1 MEDLMIKR
9 KILVWFCFMLS
20 SAVFLTGAELP
31 VTDWLVVKA
40 GVFTPAFSD
49 EASLFDFSV
58 VDTKSLWP
66 EAGQKLPWTARQTL
80 TWKKIKGDD
89 GKLTF
94 PPIENSTLVLAAT
107 YLDVPRW
114 MKASLLIK
122 GDAPLQVFCDGDL
135 VGQMAKTELTLTRGK
150 HRLLIAFIA
159 DKDRAG
165 IEAVLQIDD
174 KYKGNAPEFSTNPV
188 HNMSLTEALTFPV
201 PFGVD
206 ISSDGSRFSIFNGEG
221 GIEIRS
227 LPKGELLQ
235 TIVLPGRI
243 LSAVWSPEGKR
254 LAAVSMDQKG
264 LCDIWLAHTAS
275 GATKKLYSGIRG
287 VSQLQWLPDG
297 NFFAYTTSE
306 PPPEK
311 GVYDLVDNFFDR
323 WDGWKTKIN
332 MWIASADGGL
342 QRMVSAG
349 LSSYGFARQALLSPD
364 GTKVVFVHST
374 PSSSYPYRREELWLV
389 DIDTGKSELI
399 SEIKTSMIS
408 FMAWSP
414 DSSQLAV
421 IAPYYNYPKTPED
434 VAGYHSRWHQ
444 GIQVWDVVA
453 KTSRYLT
460 EPGFDPCVQSLW
472 WNSPDNTLYFT
483 ALDRSV
489 HRLYKFSP
497 KLTEFSEVKL
507 PFKNIEAVHGI
518 KNVDW
523 AILRV
528 GEVDKP
534 SCLVSLN
541 LKTKESHKIWD
552 KGSEFLSRARLGTY
566 EMFYCENRHGT
577 KLDGWI
583 YFPPD
588 FDPQKKYPTI
598 ISYYGGVVPQVQS
611 FGGGQFGRINHWL
624 AGNGYVV
631 FTVTPRGTW
640 GYGQKFADD
649 HFNEWGTVSA
659 PDIIDAVKALIDAKP
674 YVDAKKIGGFGHS
687 YGGFEG
693 LSLATQT
700 DLFATIIATGVISNT
715 LNYSFIVLGQPN
727 MGEIVLPGVYPWN
740 RREVYVDRSPVF
752 NADKVN
758 TPILLMQGTDDP
770 WCEMTESD
778 QMYSALKVQ
787 GKDVVQI
794 RWIGAGHG
802 LRDFNSR
809 LINENIRL
817 EWFDKYLK
825 DEPEG
830 WEERYS
836 KSRK

>member
-1 MEDLMIKR
+1 MKKR
-9 KILVWFCFMLS
+9 FSVLFCFFLA
-20 SAVFLTGAELP
+20 SAVFLGGAELP
-31 VTDWLVVKA
+31 ITDWLAVKA
-40 GVFTPAFSD
+40 EVFKPAFSD

-58 VDTKSLWP
+58 VDAKSLWP
-66 EAGQKLPWTARQTL
+66 EEGQKLPWSARQFL
-80 TWKKIKGDD
+80 TWEKIQADD
-89 GKLTF
+89 GKLNIS
-94 PPIENSTLVLAAT
+94 PLANSTLVLVAT

-114 MKASLLIK
+114 IKAGLIIE
-122 GDAPLQVFCDGDL
+122 GDVPIQVYCDG
-135 VGQMAKTELTLTRGK
+135 ELTGQGAKRELILSRGK
-150 HRLLIAFIA
+150 HRLLVAFIV
-159 DKDRAG
+159 DKMQTG
-165 IEAVLQIDD
+165 IEVALQVDD
-174 KYKGNAPEFSTNPV
+174 EYKGAIPLISTDPI
-188 HNMSLTEALTFPV
+188 HNLSLVEALKFPV

-206 ISSDGSRFSIFNGEG
+206 MSSDGSRYAIMNGEG
-221 GIEIRS
+221 GVEICS
-227 LPKGELLQ
+227 LPEGELLQ
-235 TIVLPGRI
+235 TIFLPGRI
-243 LSAVWSPEGKR
+243 VSSTWSPDEQKV
-254 LAAVSMDQKG
+254 AVVTINDTG
-264 LCDIWLAHTAS
+264 LCDIWLAYPDS
-275 GATKKLYSGIRG
+275 GSTKKLYSGIQG
-287 VSQLQWLPDG
+287 VSQMQWLPDG
-297 NFFAYTTSE
+297 EFFAYTTSE
-306 PPPEK
+306 SPPEK

-323 WDGWKTKIN
+323 WDGWKTKVN
-332 MWIASADGGL
+332 MWIASAEGGL

-349 LSSYGFARQALLSPD
+349 LSPYGFARQALLSPD

-374 PSSSYPYRREELWLV
+374 PSSAYPYRHEELWLV
-389 DIDTGKSELI
+389 DLSTGEADLI

-408 FMAWSP
+408 AMAWSP
-414 DSSQLAV
+414 DSAKLAV
-421 IAPYYNYPKTPED
+421 IAPYYNYPKTPDD
-434 VAGYHSRWHQ
+434 VADYHSRWHQ
-444 GIQVWDVVA
+444 GIQVWDIAA
-453 KTSRYLT
+453 KTSNYLT

-489 HRLYKFSP
+489 HRLYRFAPGMK
-497 KLTEFSEVKL
+497 EFSEVRL
-507 PFKNIEAVHGI
+507 PFKNIEALYGT
-518 KNVDW
+518 KNSDW
-523 AILRV
+523 VILQV

-534 SCLVSLN
+534 TWLVSMN
-541 LKTKESHKIWD
+541 LKTKDSYTIWD
-552 KGSEFLSRARLGTY
+552 KGSEFLSRTRLGKY
-566 EMFYCENRHGT
+566 EMFYSENRHGT

-588 FDPQKKYPTI
+588 FDPMKKYPTI
-598 ISYYGGVVPQVQS
+598 ISYYGGVVPQTQS

-624 AGNGYVV
+624 AANGYVV

-640 GYGQKFADD
+640 GYGQKFADA

-659 PDIIDAVKALIDAKP
+659 PDIIDAVQALIDSKP
-674 YVDAKKIGGFGHS
+674 YVNAAKIGGFGHS

-740 RREVYVDRSPVF
+740 RRDVYVDRSPVF
-752 NADKVN
+752 NADKIN

-809 LINENIRL
+809 IINENIRL

-830 WEERYS
+830 WEERYKQS
-836 KSRK
+836 GK

>member
-1 MEDLMIKR
+1 MIKR
-9 KILVWFCFMLS
+9 KSLVLFCFVLS
-20 SAVFLTGAELP
+20 SAVFLAGSELP
-31 VTDWLVVKA
+31 ITDWLVVKA
-40 GVFTPAFSD
+40 EVFKPAFSD
-49 EASLFDFSV
+49 VASLFDFSV

-66 EAGQKLPWTARQTL
+66 EEGQKLPWSAQQCL
-80 TWKKIKGDD
+80 TWEKIQADD
-89 GKLTF
+89 GKLNMSQLA
-94 PPIENSTLVLAAT
+94 NSTLVLAAT

-114 MKASLLIK
+114 MKAGLMIE
-122 GDAPLQVFCDGDL
+122 GDVPIQVFCDGNL
-135 VGQMAKTELTLTRGK
+135 TGKGVKTELTLSRGK
-150 HRLLIAFIA
+150 HRLLVAFIA
-159 DKDRAG
+159 DKMQTG
-165 IEAVLQIDD
+165 IEVALQVDD
-174 KYKGNAPEFSTNPV
+174 EHKGAIPVVSTDPI
-188 HNMSLTEALTFPV
+188 HNLSLAEALKFPV
-201 PFGVD
+201 PFVVD
-206 ISSDGSRFSIFNGEG
+206 MSSDGSRYAIMNGEG
-221 GIEIRS
+221 GVEIYS
-227 LPKGELLQ
+227 LPEGELLQ
-235 TIVLPGRI
+235 TIFLPGRI
-243 LSAVWSPEGKR
+243 ISFTWSPDEHK
-254 LAAVSMDQKG
+254 LAVVTINDKG
-264 LCDIWLAHTAS
+264 LCDIWLAYPDS
-275 GATKKLYSGIRG
+275 GSTTKLYSGIQG
-287 VSQLQWLPDG
+287 ISQMQWLPDG
-297 NFFAYTTSE
+297 KFFAYATSE

-323 WDGWKTKIN
+323 WDGWKTKVN
-332 MWIASADGGL
+332 MWIASAEGGV

-349 LSSYGFARQALLSPD
+349 LSAYGFARQALLSPD

-374 PSSSYPYRREELWLV
+374 PSSDYPYRHEELWLV
-389 DIDTGKSELI
+389 DLPTGKAGLI

-408 FMAWSP
+408 TMAWSP

-434 VAGYHSRWHQ
+434 VDNYHSRWHQ
-444 GIQVWDVVA
+444 GIQLWDVAA
-453 KTSRYLT
+453 KTSKYLT
-460 EPGFDPCVQSLW
+460 EPSFDPCVQSLW
-472 WNSPDNTLYFT
+472 WNSPDSTLYFI

-489 HRLYKFSP
+489 HRLYKFAP
-497 KLTEFSEVKL
+497 GTKEFSEVKL
-507 PFKNIEAVHGI
+507 PFKNIEGLYGT
-518 KNVDW
+518 KNSDRV
-523 AILRV
+523 ILRV
-528 GEVDKP
+528 GEVGKP
-534 SCLVSLN
+534 TWLVSMN
-541 LKTKESHKIWD
+541 LKTKENHKIWD
-552 KGSEFLSRARLGTY
+552 KGSEFLSRARLGKY
-566 EMFYCENRHGT
+566 EMFHCENRHGT

-588 FDPQKKYPTI
+588 FDPTKKYPTI
-598 ISYYGGVVPQVQS
+598 ISYYGGVVPQTQS

-624 AGNGYVV
+624 AANGYVV

-659 PDIIDAVKALIDAKP
+659 PDIIDAVKALIDSKP
-674 YVDAKKIGGFGHS
+674 YVNADKIGGFGHS

-740 RREVYVDRSPVF
+740 RRDVYVDRSPVF
-752 NADKVN
+752 NADKIN

-825 DEPEG
+825 NEPEG
-830 WEERYS
+830 WEERY
-836 KSRK
+836 KQSRK